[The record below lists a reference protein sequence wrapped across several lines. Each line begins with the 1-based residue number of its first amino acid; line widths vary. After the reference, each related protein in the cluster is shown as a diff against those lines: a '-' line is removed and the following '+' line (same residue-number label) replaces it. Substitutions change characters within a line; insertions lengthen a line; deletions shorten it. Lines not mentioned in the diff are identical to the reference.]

1 MAAKGATAKKAVFEK
16 MLEVF
21 EGSFMY
27 NGGKE
32 LRIDCE
38 EESGPV
44 QIKVTLTAAKEPVSI
59 GGTNAD
65 MGGAAAASQ
74 MAPTNNF
81 PKPKELVQPSDAEKK
96 NVEDLLTALGLN

>member
-1 MAAKGATAKKAVFEK
+1 MAAKGATAKKEVFEK

-44 QIKVTLTAAKEPVSI
+44 QIKVTLTAAKEPVSV
-59 GGTNAD
+59 GGAE
-65 MGGAAAASQ
+65 MGGAAVASQ
-74 MAPTNNF
+74 TAPTSNF
-81 PKPKELVQPSDAEKK
+81 PKPKELVEPTDAEKK
-96 NVEDLLTALGLN
+96 NIESLLKALDLK